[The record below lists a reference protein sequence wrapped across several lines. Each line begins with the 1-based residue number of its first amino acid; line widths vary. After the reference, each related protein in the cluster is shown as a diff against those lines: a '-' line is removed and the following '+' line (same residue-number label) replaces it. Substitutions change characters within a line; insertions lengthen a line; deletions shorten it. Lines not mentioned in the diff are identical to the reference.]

1 MYGNKKQ
8 EISLK
13 KGKNQKNPSIKVFD
27 DWNNQYYEIDYKI
40 WQLTPVLLHGKLHG
54 WRNLADY
61 SPWGRKESDT
71 TESAHPKQST
81 DSVQSLSNYQGYFS
95 QN

>member
-1 MYGNKKQ
+1 MKSKMTQTTGYT
-8 EISLK
+8 IFL
-13 KGKNQKNPSIKVFD
+13 

-40 WQLTPVLLHGKLHG
+40 WQLTPVFLPGKLHG
-54 WRNLADY
+54 WRSLADY

-81 DSVQSLSNYQGYFS
+81 DSVQSL
-95 QN
+95 

>member
-1 MYGNKKQ
+1 MKSKMTQTNGYT
-8 EISLK
+8 IFL
-13 KGKNQKNPSIKVFD
+13 

-40 WQLTPVLLHGKLHG
+40 WQLTPVFLPGKLHG
-54 WRNLADY
+54 WRSLADY

-71 TESAHPKQST
+71 AESAHPKQST

-95 QN
+95 